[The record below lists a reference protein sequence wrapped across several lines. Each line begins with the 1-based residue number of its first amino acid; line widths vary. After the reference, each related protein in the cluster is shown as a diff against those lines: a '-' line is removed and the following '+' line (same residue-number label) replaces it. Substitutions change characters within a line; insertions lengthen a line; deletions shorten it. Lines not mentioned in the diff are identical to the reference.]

1 MVSCQSQ
8 PKPNG
13 GSTTKTTKTTEIIEK
28 SQTIQRTI
36 AISCDLWEEDI
47 NCIVIILNLIQHKF
61 SHLNPDC
68 YQTIQILYKHQ
79 KINQP

>member
-36 AISCDLWEEDI
+36 AISCDL
-47 NCIVIILNLIQHKF
+47 
-61 SHLNPDC
+61 
-68 YQTIQILYKHQ
+68 
-79 KINQP
+79 